1 MDDHLILEICRVKLQ
16 EALDS
21 KKKDKMIASLKY
33 ANSILP
39 YSVSLNGVDEAR
51 VIIYSKGKVPVRV
64 KYDDLNLVNARWN
77 VQGFIAAIDQEFMNV
92 QCDSYRARFA
102 RVGEILDKQVEWQK
116 EDVLYQKDA
125 NVLNVENFLSV
136 CSYAIKVGQTIDP
149 KDELYDEASAAVSVF
164 KGLECVMNNKSVSNN
179 IPKMLHLANDF
190 LLVAVKPS
198 LEKRELRQ
206 DATNLSLF
214 VDLVIDFLSSPS

>member
-21 KKKDKMIASLKY
+21 NKKDKMIASLKY
-33 ANSILP
+33 VNGILP
-39 YSVSLNGVDEAR
+39 YSVLFNGVDEAR
-51 VIIYSKGKVPVRV
+51 VIIYSKGRVPVRV
-64 KYDDLNLVNARWN
+64 EYDDLNLPNARWN
-77 VQGFIAAIDQEFMNV
+77 VQGLIAAIDKEFMYV
-92 QCDSYRARFA
+92 QCDSYRTRFA
-102 RVGEILDKQVEWQK
+102 RVGEIFHKQEMWQK

-136 CSYAIKVGQTIDP
+136 CSYAIKLGQTIDP
-149 KDELYDEASAAVSVF
+149 DNELYDEASAAVSVF
-164 KGLECVMNNKSVSNN
+164 KGLECVLSNKRVSNT
-179 IPKMLHLANDF
+179 IPYMLHLANDF

-198 LEKRELRQ
+198 LEKSEHKQ

-214 VDLVIDFLSSPS
+214 VDLVIDFFAAK